1 MKGRCFHGLCCF
13 WLRFSVILSMAY
25 RLLDPST
32 PSPSASHQVDC
43 MWRSHWSLVVIEHNS
58 FVSWYFGFWSLSLS
72 LEINNTHIQ
81 LIDAWN
87 PIWKFQKFIFEWIP
101 SICVWVCLFAKYV
114 HVLSMIKRIHPLST
128 SNHTPNDISC
138 SVWYNPA
145 DIYIIN
151 LLLRRN
157 ECLLVF
163 TSTLAAWALST
174 SDFQAS
180 WENPR

>member
-32 PSPSASHQVDC
+32 PSPSASHPVDY

-87 PIWKFQKFIFEWIP
+87 PIWKFQNIFLNEYHPFVCGYVFLRNMYMHWIWLSGFICFQLRIT
-101 SICVWVCLFAKYV
+101 
-114 HVLSMIKRIHPLST
+114 HQMIFLALC
-128 SNHTPNDISC
+128 DIIQLN
-138 SVWYNPA
+138 VY
-145 DIYIIN
+145 
-151 LLLRRN
+151 
-157 ECLLVF
+157 
-163 TSTLAAWALST
+163 
-174 SDFQAS
+174 
-180 WENPR
+180 